1 MAWEENHPLEEIYRK
16 LIALRKT
23 HPALRYGDFK
33 TLFASGKVYSYIR
46 TWDSKKITVTMNL
59 GDVPI
64 DALQRGRLLLKKGE
78 NRAIIGAWEYEVRE
92 EQIHGG
98 DDL

>member
-1 MAWEENHPLEEIYRK
+1 M
-16 LIALRKT
+16 
-23 HPALRYGDFK
+23 RYGSFR
-33 TLFASGKVYSYIR
+33 TIIASNKVYSYSR
-46 TWDSKKITVTMNL
+46 TWNDKRVTVTMNL

-64 DALQRGRLLLKKGE
+64 HASKQGRLLLKKGE
-78 NRAIIGAWEYEVRE
+78 NRDIIGAWEYEVRE